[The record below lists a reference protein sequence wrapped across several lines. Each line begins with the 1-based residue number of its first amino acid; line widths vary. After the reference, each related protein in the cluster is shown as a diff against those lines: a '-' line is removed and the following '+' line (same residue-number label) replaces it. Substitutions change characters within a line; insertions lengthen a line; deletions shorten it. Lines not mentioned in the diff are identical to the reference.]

1 MRFFIFLFPGLLL
14 FFQTKAQNYTRDAGV
29 RAGFLI
35 NATYRQYN
43 NDESFLE
50 MMAGFNHN
58 TLSYTVLKEFSKPA
72 LTEFSPNLQ
81 FIYGFGLHA
90 GITRK
95 IKYQVLTRTYYYD
108 EYRISPVFGVDGYI
122 GLEYW
127 FPEIPFIVGIDFKP
141 FFEFSTIQYFNINLF
156 DTALTLKFKF

>member
-1 MRFFIFLFPGLLL
+1 MRTYILL
-14 FFQTKAQNYTRDAGV
+14 FLGLVLFSQVKAQNYTRDAGA

-43 NDESFLE
+43 SDESYLE
-50 MMAGFNHN
+50 MLAGLNHN
-58 TLSYTVLKEFSKPA
+58 TLCFTVLKEFSQPA
-72 LTEFSPNLQ
+72 FTEFSPNLQ
-81 FIYGFGLHA
+81 FVYGFGIHA

-108 EYRISPVFGVDGYI
+108 NYRISPVFGMDGYI
-122 GLEYW
+122 GVEYW
-127 FPEIPFIVGIDFKP
+127 FPEIPFIVGVDFKP